1 MKYKLAFAALI
12 LCTCP
17 SVVSA
22 ALNAKVLKS
31 KVVDDFKRHTHYL
44 ASDELQG
51 RGNGSDGIVLAAK
64 YIEAQFKTIGLAP
77 IDGTRYL
84 QSFSIPNQQQLEA
97 NVVGII
103 KAATKTNRSI
113 VFTAHYD
120 ALGIIKKPG
129 QKDVIH
135 NGALDNAIGV
145 AAMIELARQYQQGA
159 KPAHNLVFI
168 ATAAEETGQ
177 YGSEYYAKNPIFALK
192 DIIINVNFDGFNVT
206 GPREDYY
213 VMPRQG
219 VDFIDE
225 IDAVSA
231 KLGWVNI
238 TPGWIDQMNTKF
250 DTSTFLRKGVP
261 AFTLWTGARA
271 KGGKQVKSPKF
282 GNIHSPDDQVNDQ
295 WNWDG
300 VEDHINLYKA
310 ISDYFLRQ
318 PDGIKVTDR
327 KLFL

>member
-1 MKYKLAFAALI
+1 MKNKLAFVALI
-12 LCTCP
+12 LCSFS
-17 SVVSA
+17 SVLSA
-22 ALNAKVLKS
+22 VPNAKALKAT
-31 KVVDDFKRHTHYL
+31 VEDDFKRHTYYL
-44 ASDELQG
+44 ASDELEG
-51 RGNGSDGIVLAAK
+51 RGNGSEGIALAAK
-64 YIEAQFKTIGLAP
+64 YIEAQFRAIGLTP
-77 IDGTRYL
+77 IDGYSYL
-84 QSFSIPNQQQLEA
+84 QLFPIPNQQKSEA
-97 NVVGII
+97 NVVGVI
-103 KAATKTNRSI
+103 KAATQTNRSI

-120 ALGIIKKPG
+120 ALGIIKKAG

-135 NGALDNAIGV
+135 NGARDNAIGV
-145 AAMIELARQYQQGA
+145 AAMIEMARQYQQGA

-177 YGSEYYAKNPIFALK
+177 YGSDYYAQNPVFPLK

-206 GPREDYY
+206 GPKEDYY

-219 VDFIDE
+219 VDFVDE

-238 TPGWIDQMNTKF
+238 TPNWIDQMNNKF

-261 AFTLWTGARA
+261 AFTLWTGDRA
-271 KGGKQVKSPKF
+271 KGGKQAKSLKF
-282 GNIHSPDDQVNDQ
+282 GNIHSPDDQVSDQ

-310 ISDYFLRQ
+310 ISDYFLHH

-327 KLFL
+327 KLFI